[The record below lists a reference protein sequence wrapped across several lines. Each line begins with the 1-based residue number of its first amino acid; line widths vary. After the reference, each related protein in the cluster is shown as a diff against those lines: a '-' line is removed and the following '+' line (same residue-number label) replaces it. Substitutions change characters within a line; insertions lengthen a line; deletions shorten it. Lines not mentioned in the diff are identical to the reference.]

1 MLFDFKKEQKVT
13 MNMKDMNYPLDM
25 IFINMSKEVVA
36 VRSLKPGNFETSV
49 EGVRFVL
56 EVNKDEGAGLV
67 GELISCT
74 SDFYP
79 QLEWPKKLK
88 RLLWTQKLKKK
99 KKLRRVS
106 QNTTPTSV
114 NIIVRVSTVPENAK
128 QLLRVAVVLKY
139 TKIR

>member
-1 MLFDFKKEQKVT
+1 
-13 MNMKDMNYPLDM
+13 
-25 IFINMSKEVVA
+25 MSKEVVA

-74 SDFYP
+74 SDLYP

-88 RLLWTQKLKKK
+88 RLWTQKLKKK

-106 QNTTPTSV
+106 KHDTPSV
-114 NIIVRVSTVPENAK
+114 NIIESIYCT
-128 QLLRVAVVLKY
+128 
-139 TKIR
+139 